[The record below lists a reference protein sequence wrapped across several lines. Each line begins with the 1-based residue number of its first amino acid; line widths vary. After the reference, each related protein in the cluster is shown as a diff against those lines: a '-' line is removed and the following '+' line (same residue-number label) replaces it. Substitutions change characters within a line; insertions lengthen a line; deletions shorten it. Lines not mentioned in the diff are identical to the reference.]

1 MYEAEPLRVVERLK
15 EKLEE
20 KRGRFAV
27 MSKGVRRL
35 QVSLSKGDL
44 EVELALPTNGYCR
57 CFNDEGDM
65 IIKIPIETSATLN
78 LHTNSGTISYD
89 NLNIN
94 QGTLSL
100 WVKPNWNGNDGK
112 NHTIIYSGQDW
123 NNNSFYIQKGEDNN

>member
-44 EVELALPTNGYCR
+44 ERVGAVR
-57 CFNDEGDM
+57 
-65 IIKIPIETSATLN
+65 II
-78 LHTNSGTISYD
+78 
-89 NLNIN
+89 
-94 QGTLSL
+94 
-100 WVKPNWNGNDGK
+100 
-112 NHTIIYSGQDW
+112 
-123 NNNSFYIQKGEDNN
+123 